1 MNCKQF
7 NSIKLEEVLVSL
19 GHHPTKQN
27 EKEAWYL
34 NPFSTENQASFK
46 LNKRS
51 NVWYL
56 HSQGIGGANI
66 DFMTKYLNSSV
77 KEVLEW
83 AEKQN
88 FSSFQQQENNF
99 INSNKT
105 NEKNYRILKV
115 EDEIS
120 HLSLIQ
126 YLQKRRVL
134 KHKIFLKEIH
144 YQVKNKDGIWKKFF
158 AVGFPNKH
166 ENSFEISSPFWKGC
180 LGKKDVVLIKNNS
193 KTLKVT
199 ESFFDFL
206 SLKIIE
212 ENLESVANSDYLILN
227 STALFSKVE
236 RDFQLYNSYERIELF
251 LDNDRTGKET
261 TQKFLS
267 LFSQAEEHSFLY
279 RNYKDL
285 NDFLCGIKTA

>member
-1 MNCKQF
+1 M
-7 NSIKLEEVLVSL
+7 
-19 GHHPTKQN
+19 
-27 EKEAWYL
+27 
-34 NPFSTENQASFK
+34 
-46 LNKRS
+46 
-51 NVWYL
+51 
-56 HSQGIGGANI
+56 
-66 DFMTKYLNSSV
+66 
-77 KEVLEW
+77 
-83 AEKQN
+83 
-88 FSSFQQQENNF
+88 
-99 INSNKT
+99 
-105 NEKNYRILKV
+105 
-115 EDEIS
+115 
-120 HLSLIQ
+120 
-126 YLQKRRVL
+126 
-134 KHKIFLKEIH
+134 
-144 YQVKNKDGIWKKFF
+144 
-158 AVGFPNKH
+158 
-166 ENSFEISSPFWKGC
+166 
-180 LGKKDVVLIKNNS
+180 
-193 KTLKVT
+193 KVT